1 MKKYLPII
9 LMVWPYLF
17 ALFFMLP
24 DRLGE
29 NIYIALLPAYL
40 ILTILV
46 YILNILNAFHYR
58 GNEAAL
64 KLAFNDMIIKLIHI
78 PFYLCIFVIGAL
90 SIMVMVVPAFLFI
103 SPMIVMVLFLV
114 DCFLMLTS
122 SMYGISAA
130 IKSSKEGV
138 ISKKSALSHIIF
150 HCIFVTDVISAVIL
164 YRKIKSSINS
174 SQTAN

>member
-1 MKKYLPII
+1 MI
-9 LMVWPYLF
+9 WPYLF
-17 ALFFMLP
+17 ALYVILP
-24 DRLGE
+24 DRPGE
-29 NIYIALLPAYL
+29 NISTVMLLAYI

-46 YILNILNAFHYR
+46 YILNILNAFTYS

-78 PFYLCIFVIGAL
+78 PFYLCVFIIGAIC
-90 SIMVMVVPAFLFI
+90 IMVMVVPVFVFI
-103 SPMIVMVLFLV
+103 SPIIVMILFLI

-138 ISKKSALSHIIF
+138 ISKKFALSHIIF
-150 HCIFVTDVISAVIL
+150 HCIFVTDIISAVIL
-164 YRKIKSSINS
+164 YRKIKCSINS